1 MDKYN
6 FFFFLFKRKC
16 CFCLSYW
23 ENFCI
28 KALLASKFPVWS
40 GASCLVC
47 ISSLNSVKIGVKT
60 AEIDILL
67 ANFNYGYWISWMEAI
82 ENDMKVNVTMK
93 MALKGAGSYSW
104 FQSFEGKA
112 LFILMLMLMGCLVLV
127 CKQEAD
133 MTWNSN
139 CLVFHEAST
148 SYTCPFI
155 HIHHHPY
162 LIG

>member
-6 FFFFLFKRKC
+6 FFFSFLKGNAVSVYHIGRIFVLR
-16 CFCLSYW
+16 
-23 ENFCI
+23 
-28 KALLASKFPVWS
+28 LLASKFPVWS